1 MTSSLSPAG
10 GEEEGGQ
17 ASCKH
22 QGHGDGHGRSS
33 QKEEGGKGGGEEGEE
48 GVVSRADVK
57 RGNYVW

>member
-17 ASCKH
+17 ASRKH

-33 QKEEGGKGGGEEGEE
+33 QKEEGGKGGGRREVRGEG
-48 GVVSRADVK
+48 GGR
-57 RGNYVW
+57 